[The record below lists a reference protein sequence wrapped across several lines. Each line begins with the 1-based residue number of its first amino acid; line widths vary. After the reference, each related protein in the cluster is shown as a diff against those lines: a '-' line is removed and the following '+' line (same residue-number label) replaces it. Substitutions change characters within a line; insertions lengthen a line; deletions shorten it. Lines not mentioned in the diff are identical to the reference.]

1 MSSKFLLY
9 RFLDNLTLEDGTDS
23 VSKRRQTT
31 TKIPYITAQ
40 KSEDFIYTG
49 VEALNFEFSTFS

>member
-9 RFLDNLTLEDGTDS
+9 RFLDSLTLEDGIDS

-31 TKIPYITAQ
+31 TKLPYVTAQ
-40 KSEDFIYTG
+40 KSEDLICTE
-49 VEALNFEFSTFS
+49 VET